1 MLSTDAPSRAI
12 VIQLF
17 TFTEH
22 LVLVKEPRNIVSW
35 IGRSYMS
42 ELQMYS

>member
-1 MLSTDAPSRAI
+1 MLSTDAPSREI

-17 TFTEH
+17 TFTEQ

-35 IGRSYMS
+35 IGHSYMS